1 MSAGTEPEVAAGPGV
16 AEDAGTEPEVA
27 SGAGVAEEV
36 LRARAYLMRLAEPP
50 APRLAHLVALLGPL
64 EAAERIRGGADL
76 GRHVGAEVAGRRDVD
91 RAEED
96 LDAVRALGGRLLV
109 PEDPAWPTAAMAA
122 FGPLAGSADWV
133 APLGLWVRGP
143 GSPAELGECTRRS
156 IAVVGSRAAT
166 GYGRWVARE
175 WSAAFA
181 DEGLTVVSGAAFGVD
196 GAAHRGCLAV
206 DGSTVAVLACGI
218 ERAYPAAHAR
228 LLAAVAERGL
238 VVSEY
243 PVGAI
248 PARHRFLVR
257 NRLIAALSSGT
268 LVVEA
273 GVRSGAART
282 ATAALELG
290 RPVMAVPGPVTSAL
304 SVGSHHLARQPGVS
318 LVGSVAHVL
327 EDVGPAGEM
336 STPEARPRGPLDGLS
351 TPAVRVHGALRG
363 FATATPGALA
373 RESGVDPRAVPAAL
387 AELAAA
393 GLVVPD
399 GGRGWCR
406 PG

>member
-1 MSAGTEPEVAAGPGV
+1 VS
-16 AEDAGTEPEVA
+16 DAVD
-27 SGAGVAEEV
+27 EEV

-50 APRLAHLVALLGPL
+50 APRLGHLVALLGPV

-76 GRHVGAEVAGRRDVD
+76 GRHVSSEVAGWREVD
-91 RAEED
+91 RAEAD
-96 LDAVRALGGRLLV
+96 LEAVRALGGRLLV
-109 PEDPAWPTAAMAA
+109 PEDPGWPAAAMVA
-122 FGPLAGSADWV
+122 FEAPGLQGHADWV

-143 GSPAELGECTRRS
+143 GPLAEYADGAHRS
-156 IAVVGSRAAT
+156 VAVVGSRAAT

-175 WSAAFA
+175 WSASLA
-181 DEGLTVVSGAAFGVD
+181 DDGVAVVSGAAHGID
-196 GAAHRGCLAV
+196 GEAHRGCLAA
-206 DGSTVAVLACGI
+206 GGATVAVLACGV
-218 ERAYPAAHAR
+218 ERAYPAAHTR
-228 LLAAVAERGL
+228 LLATIAERGA

-243 PVGAI
+243 PVGAV

-257 NRLIAALSSGT
+257 NRLVAALASGT

-273 GVRSGAART
+273 GARSGAART

-290 RPVMAVPGPVTSAL
+290 RIVMAAPGPVTSAL

-327 EDVGPAGEM
+327 EDIGPPGHLAD
-336 STPEARPRGPLDGLS
+336 PPPRPRGPLDGLS
-351 TPAVRVHGALRG
+351 TPAVRVHGAFRG
-363 FATATPGALA
+363 SATATAAALA
-373 RESGVDPRAVPAAL
+373 REAGVDPRIVPAAL
-387 AELAAA
+387 EELVAV

-406 PG
+406 PV